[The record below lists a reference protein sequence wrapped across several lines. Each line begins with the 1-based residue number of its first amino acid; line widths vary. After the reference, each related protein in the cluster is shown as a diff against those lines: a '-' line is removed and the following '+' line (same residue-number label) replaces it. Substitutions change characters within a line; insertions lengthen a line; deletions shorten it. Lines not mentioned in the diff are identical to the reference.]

1 MELEELEEPVAFE
14 EPDDAL
20 DSSFAGTQ
28 LPWASLTKDG
38 VEGAGGTEGSEGNIR
53 QKRRIQCYRRVKDKV
68 KDRRIRSEDPKG
80 WVDDVGM

>member
-1 MELEELEEPVAFE
+1 MEAPAEMELEELEEPVAFE

-38 VEGAGGTEGSEGNIR
+38 VEGAGGTEGSERNIR
-53 QKRRIQCYRRVKDKV
+53 QKRKIQCV
-68 KDRRIRSEDPKG
+68 P
-80 WVDDVGM
+80 

>member
-1 MELEELEEPVAFE
+1 MEAPAEMELEELEEPVAFE

-38 VEGAGGTEGSEGNIR
+38 VEGAGGTEGSEGIR
-53 QKRRIQCYRRVKDKV
+53 QKKRIQCVKT
-68 KDRRIRSEDPKG
+68 
-80 WVDDVGM
+80 